1 MAQVTRYREGNVTV
15 TVGPELQEWV
25 DRCIRECFGGAVE
38 RIEHEVQA
46 VYDQARKDWPVRTG
60 RSRDGLRT
68 SLTLDRTR
76 GRVEGAVLAMVP
88 YSIYIKPYKLRGKTT
103 AWQAYVRGP
112 ITQAKKRLMGE
123 LGPVIVGKVAKKRGR
138 G

>member
-1 MAQVTRYREGNVTV
+1 MAQITRYKEGNVTV

-25 DRCIRECFGGAVE
+25 DRCIRSCFGATVDAIEAEVE
-38 RIEHEVQA
+38 K
-46 VYDQARKDWPVRTG
+46 VYDQARKEWPVKTG

-76 GRVEGAVLAMVP
+76 GRVEGAVLALVP

-112 ITQAKKRLMGE
+112 ITLAKKRLMHE
-123 LGPVIVGKVAKKRGR
+123 LGPAIVGKAAKKRG
-138 G
+138 